1 MGLEKIKIIDL
12 EKIVHLFN
20 YPQEDVQAKVLL
32 NILNENWRKIA
43 GELYENHAEPVKV
56 MGSTIFIN
64 VSHPAYK
71 MEISFI
77 KDRLIS
83 EANKAIG
90 RPLFNQIAVNIGKV
104 RHQKVQKKDKTGNLH
119 GKDELVE
126 LIQKEEDEETRRKLL
141 KLIEKF

>member
-12 EKIVHLFN
+12 EKIVHLFS
-20 YPQEDVQAKVLL
+20 YPQEDVHSKVLL
-32 NILNENWRKIA
+32 NILNENWKKIA
-43 GELYENHAEPVKV
+43 GEIYENHTEPVKII
-56 MGSTIFIN
+56 GSTIFIN

-90 RPLFNQIAVNIGKV
+90 KPLFREIAVNVGKV
-104 RHQKVQKKDKTGNLH
+104 RHQKIQKKDKTGNLE
-119 GKDELVE
+119 GKDELVQ
-126 LIQKEEDEETRRKLL
+126 LIQKEEDEETRKKLL
-141 KLIEKF
+141 KLIGMF